1 MNRKFTDEFK
11 KDAVRLANEIGCQGV
26 RREGYHVWLRVEL
39 SGVRQTRQAKDNEL
53 LTSLK
58 NIKAKNK
65 KYGTLRLRRG
75 LSPNPQSGKRPSYGK
90 VYDICKKYGLLQKVR
105 KPKGLTKADS
115 KAQASEDLIK
125 RDFTADAPNKKW
137 LSDITEVETKDGKLY
152 IAGVLD
158 CCDGV
163 LVGLSMDDNMHRQE
177 GRTPQAAFAKRKC

>member
-1 MNRKFTDEFK
+1 M
-11 KDAVRLANEIGCQGV
+11 ALGV